1 MQSTSHRSTLII
13 SGLVTL
19 LVLSG
24 TALALGFHNGW
35 LRTES
40 GAAMREAVS
49 AESQPSDARGGR
61 GAPTQATPAPT
72 GSARTPTQD
81 EAEVYRQKLDE
92 AYRALDDAYAQ
103 IRVLQAP
110 PVRLASSDDGDERG
124 LAHDGSDDHQERR
137 SRRRDSDD
145 H

>member
-1 MQSTSHRSTLII
+1 MQSSSHRSTLII

-24 TALALGFHNGW
+24 AALALGFHNGW

-40 GAAMREAVS
+40 GAAMPGAVS
-49 AESQPSDARGGR
+49 TESQQSDARSGR
-61 GAPTQATPAPT
+61 GAPTGARPAPA
-72 GSARTPTQD
+72 GSTHTAAQD

-92 AYRALDDAYAQ
+92 AYRALDAAYAQ

-124 LAHDGSDDHQERR
+124 ITEDGGDDHQERR
-137 SRRRDSDD
+137 SRRHDSDD